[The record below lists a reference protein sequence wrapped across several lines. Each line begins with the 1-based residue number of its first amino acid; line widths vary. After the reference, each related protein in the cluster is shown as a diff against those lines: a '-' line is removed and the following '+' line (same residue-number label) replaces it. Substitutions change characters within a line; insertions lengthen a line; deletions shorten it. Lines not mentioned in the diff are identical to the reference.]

1 MQHYTKEL
9 YQYLQKTAQQSA
21 REIIPIIWEFVH
33 PKRVIDVG
41 CGTGTWLSVFQD
53 FGVKDILGID
63 GDWVDQKMLEIP
75 PTNFLVLDLSQ
86 PLPVEQQFD
95 LVVSLEVAE
104 HLPSECAR
112 VFIESLVKL
121 GPVILFSAAVPFQ
134 GGTNHVNEQWPDYWV
149 KLFQEQGYVAID
161 CVRNKIWQNQRVKW
175 YYAQN
180 ILIFAKVEY
189 LTTNPV
195 LQKEAA
201 KTNIFQLSLI
211 HPELYLR
218 TALEATK
225 LRQEIKDVLALKD
238 PRISLKKVF
247 FALLPL
253 TKARLSRKIK
263 QLFAKKIT
271 K

>member
-1 MQHYTKEL
+1 MPHYTEEL
-9 YQYLQKTAQQSA
+9 YQYLQKTSQESA
-21 REIIPIIWEFVH
+21 KEIIPILWEFLQ

-41 CGTGTWLSVFQD
+41 CGTGTWLSAFKE
-53 FGVKDILGID
+53 FGVEDILGID
-63 GDWVDQKMLEIP
+63 GDWVDPKMLEIP
-75 PTNFLVLDLSQ
+75 DANFLVLDLNQ
-86 PLPVEQQFD
+86 PLPIKKQFD

-104 HLPSECAR
+104 HLPSECAPIF
-112 VFIESLVKL
+112 VESLVKL

-134 GGTNHVNEQWPDYWV
+134 GGTNHVNEQWPDYWA
-149 KLFQEQGYVAID
+149 KLFQDQGYVAID
-161 CVRNKIWQNQRVKW
+161 CVRNKIWQNDRVKW

-180 ILIFAKVEY
+180 ILIFAQAEY

-201 KTNIFQLSLI
+201 GTNIFQLSLI
-211 HPELYLR
+211 HPQLYLR
-218 TALEATK
+218 TASAASN
-225 LRQEIKDVLALKD
+225 LRQEIKDALALKD

-263 QLFAKKIT
+263 QLFVKKII

>member
-1 MQHYTKEL
+1 MQHYTQEL
-9 YQYLQKTAQQSA
+9 YQYLQKTAQESA
-21 REIIPIIWEFVH
+21 TEIIPILWEFVQ

-41 CGTGTWLSVFQD
+41 CGTGTWLSAFQE

-63 GDWVDQKMLEIP
+63 GDWVDIKMLEIP
-75 PTNFLVLDLSQ
+75 ENKFLALDLTQ
-86 PLPVEQQFD
+86 PLRLEQQFD

-104 HLPSECAR
+104 HLPPECAR

-161 CVRNKIWQNQRVKW
+161 CIRNKIWQNERVQW

-180 ILIFAKVEY
+180 ILIFANREY

-201 KTNIFQLSLI
+201 RTNIFQLSFI
-211 HPELYLR
+211 HPQLYLR
-218 TALEATK
+218 TASSATK
-225 LRQEIKDVLALKD
+225 LRQEIKDALALKD

-247 FALLPL
+247 FALLSL

-263 QLFAKKIT
+263 QLF
-271 K
+271 

>member
-1 MQHYTKEL
+1 MQHYTQEL
-9 YQYLQKTAQQSA
+9 YQYLQKTSYQSA
-21 REIIPIIWEFVH
+21 QEIIPILWEFVQ

-41 CGTGTWLSVFQD
+41 CGTGTWLSAFQE

-63 GDWVDQKMLEIP
+63 GDWVDLKMLEIP
-75 PTNFLVLDLSQ
+75 ETNFLVLDLTQ
-86 PLPVEQQFD
+86 PLPIEQQFD
-95 LVVSLEVAE
+95 LVLSLEVAE
-104 HLPSECAR
+104 HLPAECAR
-112 VFIESLVKL
+112 IFVESLVKL

-134 GGTNHVNEQWPDYWV
+134 GGTNHVNEQWPDYWA

-161 CVRNKIWQNQRVKW
+161 CVRHKIWQNERVKW

-189 LTTNPV
+189 LITNPV

-218 TALEATK
+218 TASEATK
-225 LRQEIKDVLALKD
+225 LRQEIKDALALKD
-238 PRISLKKVF
+238 PRISLKEVL
-247 FALLPL
+247 FALPTL

-263 QLFAKKIT
+263 QLF
-271 K
+271 